1 MDSAHRDT
9 SRTLMR
15 IAMLLFILTIVI
27 GILNGTD
34 LWNPDRNTLLTHVH
48 SGTLGWLSLATVGG
62 ALLIFGSGSSPR
74 DVRTTRLMALLLAV
88 TIILYVAAFWS
99 GTGIQRPIAGS
110 LVFVTMLWV
119 LGWSIRRMR
128 TEATTTPRF
137 AMVFAFVSMVIGAIF
152 GLILGLV
159 IAGRSVPGISGTA
172 AGRIAD
178 AHPGSMVIGFLVL
191 SGLALAEWLL
201 RDEQQ
206 PLTAWG
212 IAQVLV
218 VFVAGASLIV
228 GMLADSDQLL
238 TLNVPLEVVGIVI
251 FVARLR
257 KELRPGR
264 WSRGR
269 SGPLAPVAVMALIL
283 SVVLLGY
290 VVSRI
295 VGGAEFT
302 DILPYLLALD
312 HITFIGVMTN
322 LLFGLAIT
330 VAGGWDGSLT
340 DRLIVWGVNL
350 GLATFAVG
358 LITESPALKRI
369 GTPLMGAAL
378 LLGIWTFFKALSRKD
393 VAA

>member
-1 MDSAHRDT
+1 MESAHWDT
-9 SRTLMR
+9 SRTLLR
-15 IAMLLFILTIVI
+15 IAMLLFILTVVI

-62 ALLIFGSGSSPR
+62 ALLIFGTGSTPGNA
-74 DVRTTRLMALLLAV
+74 VATRRMGLLLAA

-99 GTGIQRPIAGS
+99 GTGLQRPIAGS
-110 LVFVTMLWV
+110 LVFITMLWV
-119 LGWSIRRMR
+119 LGWTIQRIR
-128 TEATTTPRF
+128 TGAVTTPRF

-152 GLILGLV
+152 GLILGMV
-159 IAGRSVPGISGTA
+159 IAGRSVPGISSTA

-191 SGLALAEWLL
+191 SGLALGEWLL

-206 PLTAWG
+206 PLTVWG
-212 IAQVLV
+212 IIQVVV
-218 VFVAGASLIV
+218 VFIAGASLIV

-238 TLNVPLEVVGIVI
+238 TLNVPLEVIGIVI
-251 FVARLR
+251 FITRLR
-257 KELRPGR
+257 TELRPNR
-264 WSRGR
+264 WTRGR
-269 SGPLAPVAVMALIL
+269 SGPFAPIAVAALVV
-283 SVVLLGY
+283 SVVLLGF

-322 LLFGLAIT
+322 LLFGVAIAA
-330 VAGGWDGSLT
+330 AGGWDGALT
-340 DRLIVWGVNL
+340 HRLIVWGVNL
-350 GLATFAVG
+350 GLATFAIG
-358 LITESPALKRI
+358 LVLESATLKRI
-369 GTPLMGAAL
+369 GTPVMGAAL
-378 LLGIWTFFKALSRKD
+378 LLGIWTFFTALARPSPR
-393 VAA
+393 